1 MVGNKTYR
9 TRITNTNSARLLIA
23 DDHELVRDG
32 YQRMLSREPDL
43 EVIGE
48 ASNGREAV
56 ELCRELGPDLVLM
69 DVRMPEMDGL
79 EATRTIKVEFPN
91 VSVLV
96 VTTYENPDYL
106 FEAIEAGAAGY
117 VLKDAPKRQLIDAI
131 RRTLNGESP
140 LNQELAM
147 QLISRFSRQ
156 TREPGDTPQTQA
168 PVPQQ
173 VPQQHRGA
181 FATLLQE
188 LTPRELE
195 VLQLVAQGK
204 NNPQIAQELV
214 ISRATAKT
222 HVERI
227 IRKLGV
233 SDRTQAAICA
243 IELGL
248 ATSESV

>member
-1 MVGNKTYR
+1 MEGEAR
-9 TRITNTNSARLLIA
+9 TGTRTGPVRVLIA
-23 DDHELVRDG
+23 DDHGLVRDG
-32 YQRMLSREPDL
+32 YKLMLEREEDL
-43 EVIGE
+43 EVVGE

-56 ELCRELGPDLVLM
+56 ELCRELRPELVLM

-79 EATRTIKVEFPN
+79 EATRAIKGEFPTT
-91 VSVLV
+91 SVLV
-96 VTTYENPDYL
+96 VTTYDNPDYL

-117 VLKDAPKRQLIDAI
+117 VLKDAPKSQLLGAV

-156 TREPGDTPQTQA
+156 EREIREPA
-168 PVPQQ
+168 PSPAASQQ
-173 VPQQHRGA
+173 RVTDAPALER
-181 FATLLQE
+181 

-195 VLQLVAQGK
+195 VLGLLARGK
-204 NNPQIAQELV
+204 SNPQIAQELV

-227 IRKLGV
+227 IGKLGV
-233 SDRTQAAICA
+233 SDRTQAALRA
-243 IELGL
+243 IERGL
-248 ATSESV
+248 VTLETGE